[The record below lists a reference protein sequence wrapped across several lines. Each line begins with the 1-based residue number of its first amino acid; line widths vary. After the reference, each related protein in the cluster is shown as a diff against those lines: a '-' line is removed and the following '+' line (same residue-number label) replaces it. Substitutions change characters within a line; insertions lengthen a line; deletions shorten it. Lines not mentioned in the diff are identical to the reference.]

1 MDGIHSRIAQSVKAS
16 GLTNTAFAKKL
27 NVTPSFIS
35 RLASGATNS
44 SDRTIIAICREF
56 HVDEHWLR
64 TGEGEMF
71 RPRSRSEELAAFFG
85 DLLADTPDFRH
96 SLITVLSR
104 MSPEEWA
111 ILEKK
116 VWELMEEM
124 KKISSDDRQP

>member
-1 MDGIHSRIAQSVKAS
+1 MKDRIKQVRKHLCLTQSEFGERIGVKS
-16 GLTNTAFAKKL
+16 NTITGYEIGARS
-27 NVTPSFIS
+27 PSD
-35 RLASGATNS
+35 A
-44 SDRTIIAICREF
+44 IIMAICREF

-116 VWELMEEM
+116 AWELVDEM
-124 KKISSDDRQP
+124 KKTDPQ

>member
-1 MDGIHSRIAQSVKAS
+1 M
-16 GLTNTAFAKKL
+16 TNTAFAKKL
-27 NVTPSFIS
+27 NVSQSFIS
-35 RLASGATNS
+35 RLASGEKTPS
-44 SDRTIIAICREF
+44 ERTISDICREF
-56 HVDEHWLR
+56 RVDEHWLR

-116 VWELMEEM
+116 AWELVDEM
-124 KKISSDDRQP
+124 KKTDPQ

>member
-1 MDGIHSRIAQSVKAS
+1 MNSINSRIAQCLEAS

-27 NVTPSFIS
+27 NVSQSFIS
-35 RLASGATNS
+35 RLASGTTNP
-44 SDRTIIAICREF
+44 SDRTIMDICREF

-116 VWELMEEM
+116 AWELVDEM
-124 KKISSDDRQP
+124 KKTDPQ

>member
-1 MDGIHSRIAQSVKAS
+1 METVADRIILLVNHLGGNKSDFARRINLTPAYISKLAKHSDSI
-16 GLTNTAFAKKL
+16 
-27 NVTPSFIS
+27 P
-35 RLASGATNS
+35 
-44 SDRTIIAICREF
+44 SDRTIADICREF

-116 VWELMEEM
+116 AWELVDEM
-124 KKISSDDRQP
+124 KKTDPQ